1 MRLCVCWYQ
10 CDQMARLLFQYLAIY
25 NIENLPNSI
34 SKLPKNIQNC
44 AKYLMEP
51 FKICQWC
58 FKFCHIGEIS
68 SNLVTLVSMSITYFK
83 VMCVRIS
90 GERFRVSHR

>member
-1 MRLCVCWYQ
+1 MCVGISVTRWLDY
-10 CDQMARLLFQYLAIY
+10 FF
-25 NIENLPNSI
+25 NIWPFTTLKFFNSI